1 MSWINLF
8 QLIMPIGFLMR
19 FCVQFIL
26 TFSTNYP
33 NMELLVILFLCK
45 IYAHINISKINN
57 IVIVVQIP
65 FISVVLL

>member
-8 QLIMPIGFLMR
+8 QLIMPIRFLMR

-33 NMELLVILFLCK
+33 NMKLLVILFLCK

-57 IVIVVQIP
+57 IVIVVQIS

>member
-19 FCVQFIL
+19 FCLQFIL

-33 NMELLVILFLCK
+33 NMKLLVILFLCK

-65 FISVVLL
+65 FISAVLL

>member
-8 QLIMPIGFLMR
+8 QLIMPIRFLMR

-33 NMELLVILFLCK
+33 NMKLLVILFLCK

-65 FISVVLL
+65 FISAVLL